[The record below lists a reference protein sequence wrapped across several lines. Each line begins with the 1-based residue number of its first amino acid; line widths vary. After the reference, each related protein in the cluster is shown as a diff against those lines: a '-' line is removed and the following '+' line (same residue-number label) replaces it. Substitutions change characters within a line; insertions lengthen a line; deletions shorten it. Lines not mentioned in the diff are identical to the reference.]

1 MGGRSRPALGARR
14 LLILPRMQQHPA
26 SLPRA
31 ALLGAVVGVLAT
43 LAMSAVMLLADWLGL
58 MGKQPPERIVERAS
72 QATGTRADEG
82 QQNAVA
88 AAAHLGFGAAGGAA
102 FGALAQL
109 ARTSVPSAIALP
121 WALAIW
127 AGSYFGWIP
136 ALGLLPPP
144 DRDAPGR
151 ASTMFVA
158 HLVYGL
164 SLGVL
169 WRAATRR

>member
-1 MGGRSRPALGARR
+1 
-14 LLILPRMQQHPA
+14 MQQRPP

-31 ALLGAVVGVLAT
+31 SLLGAVVGVLAT
-43 LAMSAVMLLADWLGL
+43 LAMSAVMLLAARLGL
-58 MGKQPPERIVERAS
+58 MRKHPPQQIVERAS
-72 QATGTRADEG
+72 QATGTPPDEG
-82 QQNAVA
+82 QRNAVA

-102 FGALAQL
+102 FGALAHL
-109 ARTSVPSAIALP
+109 VRPSAPSVLALP

-127 AGSYFGWIP
+127 VGSYFGWIP
-136 ALGLLPPP
+136 ALGILPPP

-151 ASTMFVA
+151 AWTMFLA